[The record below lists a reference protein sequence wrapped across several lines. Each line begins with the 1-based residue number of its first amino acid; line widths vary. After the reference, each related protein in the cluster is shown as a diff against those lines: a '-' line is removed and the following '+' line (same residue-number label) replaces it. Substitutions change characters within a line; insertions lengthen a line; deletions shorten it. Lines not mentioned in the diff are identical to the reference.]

1 LTCLVL
7 ATQSI
12 VNTIEPG
19 WSTAGWTVKRDE
31 SVESYHDLSEAHFFS
46 FWAKSFIVPRS
57 TANLAGYWGNRLLR
71 PETRDCLSIDVIEG
85 IKNIPVDEANYDDD
99 LPIC

>member
-1 LTCLVL
+1 LRLTCLVL

-46 FWAKSFIVPRS
+46 FWAKSFTVPRS
-57 TANLAGYWGNRLLR
+57 TANLAGYWGNGLPRS
-71 PETRDCLSIDVIEG
+71 ETRDYLCATAIEG
-85 IKNIPVDEANYDDD
+85 IKCVAVN
-99 LPIC
+99 